1 MKFKA
6 APFLGVEIGILA
18 IALGA
23 IWIFEQTYASLSVMT
38 SVLATLQMLIAG
50 LCLIVSFYYHD
61 MYDLRVVR
69 NFIDFCM
76 HVPQALGV
84 AFLLEV
90 AFLLLAAISPIF
102 PDIRVENI
110 SPVSTVRA
118 LLNVFIVVFL
128 IRAVCY
134 SLLRSRTFAERV
146 LILGMSP
153 LAQKIADEIKVA
165 PYTGYVIVGFV
176 DDLSGPAL
184 PGVLPSPY
192 PMLGPLD
199 RLENIIA
206 ELHPD
211 RLIVALTE
219 RRGRLPVRDLLNAR
233 MNGIIVEDG
242 IEVHERFTGKLAIES
257 LNPSFLFFSKDFTT
271 SRIEMALRR
280 MGSLAF
286 SLVGIVLTAPLMVL
300 IALAIKLDSRGPVF
314 FIQKRAGLRG
324 KPFRLVKF
332 RTMHPI
338 ESVGGTE
345 RSVWG
350 RDSTGRVTRAGRILR
365 KLRLDELPQFINIL
379 RGDMDLVGP
388 RPEMVDNVKTMAE
401 QIPYYSLRM
410 GVRPGLTGWAQIRH
424 GYSVSQEDVT
434 EKMRYDLYYV
444 KHMSVWFDIKI
455 LIDTVKIILL
465 GQGSEQRTTTKSDEK
480 IPTAGLAGS
489 TISYLPPE
497 NSQER
502 RPA

>member
-1 MKFKA
+1 MFK
-6 APFLGVEIGILA
+6 
-18 IALGA
+18 
-23 IWIFEQTYASLSVMT
+23 QTHTPLSVMGFISAT
-38 SVLATLQMLIAG
+38 QQVLIPG
-50 LCLIVSFYYHD
+50 FCLIVSFYYND
-61 MYDLRVVR
+61 LYDLRVVR
-69 NFIDFCM
+69 NFTDFCK
-76 HVPQALGV
+76 HVPQALV
-84 AFLLEV
+84 IAFI
-90 AFLLLAAISPIF
+90 LLLAFSTIVPGL
-102 PDIRVENI
+102 RVEDT
-110 SPVSTVRA
+110 SPVSTWMA
-118 LLNVFIVVFL
+118 LLIVIGVVFL

-134 SLLRSRTFAERV
+134 GLLRSRTFAERV

-153 LAQKIADEIKVA
+153 LAQKIADEIKGA

-176 DDLSGPAL
+176 DDLSDPSL
-184 PGVLPSPY
+184 PGVPPSPY
-192 PMLGPLD
+192 PVLGPLD
-199 RLENIIA
+199 RLEHIIA

-242 IEVHERFTGKLAIES
+242 IEVHERFTQKLAIES

-271 SRIEMALRR
+271 SRVEMALRR
-280 MGSLAF
+280 IESLAF
-286 SLVGIVLTAPLMVL
+286 SLAGLVLTAPLMVL

-338 ESVGGTE
+338 EFASDAE

-350 RDSTGRVTRAGRILR
+350 RDSTARVTRVGRILR

-388 RPEMVDNVKTMAE
+388 RPEMVDNVKTMTE

-444 KHMSVWFDIKI
+444 KHMSVWFDIQILFDTIKI
-455 LIDTVKIILL
+455 VLL
-465 GQGSEQRTTTKSDEK
+465 GQGSEQHIAAKSDEK
-480 IPTAGLAGS
+480 MSTAGLTGS
-489 TISYLPPE
+489 TVSYLPPE

>member
-1 MKFKA
+1 MS
-6 APFLGVEIGILA
+6 
-18 IALGA
+18 
-23 IWIFEQTYASLSVMT
+23 SLSAT
-38 SVLATLQMLIAG
+38 RQVLIPG
-50 LCLIVSFYYHD
+50 LCLIVSFYYND

-69 NFIDFCM
+69 NFTDFCT
-76 HVPQALGV
+76 HVPQAVGV
-84 AFLLEV
+84 AFI
-90 AFLLLAAISPIF
+90 LLAALSTIF
-102 PDIRVENI
+102 PGIRVEDT

-118 LLNVFIVVFL
+118 LLIVIGVVFL

-134 SLLRSRTFAERV
+134 GLLRSRTFAERV
-146 LILGMSP
+146 LILGISP
-153 LAQKIADEIKVA
+153 LAQKIADEIKIA

-176 DDLSGPAL
+176 DDLSSAAL
-184 PGVLPSPY
+184 PGVPPSQY
-192 PMLGPLD
+192 PVLGPLD
-199 RLENIIA
+199 RLEHIIA

-233 MNGIIVEDG
+233 MKGIIVEDG

-271 SRIEMALRR
+271 SRFEMALRR

-286 SLVGIVLTAPLMVL
+286 SLVGLVLTAPLMVL

-314 FIQKRAGLRG
+314 FIQERAGLRG

-338 ESVGGTE
+338 ESAGDAE

-350 RDSTGRVTRAGRILR
+350 RDSTGRVTRAGRMLR

-455 LIDTVKIILL
+455 LIDTVKIVLL
-465 GQGSEQRTTTKSDEK
+465 GQGSEQHTTTNSDEK
-480 IPTAGLAGS
+480 IPTAGLTGS